1 MQAHPTIFKSSEIG
15 TELSTYASVHKDAL
29 EKFEEA
35 HDFSTSV
42 RVSRSGHSTPGRR
55 LSDTSRVSANKIR
68 ISIFSS
74 VRSVNGA
81 HGIRALDIAEVDY
94 TETHLNTLMKV
105 TRAISTIAMTLIK
118 VKLGTEYSV

>member
-1 MQAHPTIFKSSEIG
+1 MPASTRTLSRSSKRRTISVQASG
-15 TELSTYASVHKDAL
+15 
-29 EKFEEA
+29 
-35 HDFSTSV
+35 
-42 RVSRSGHSTPGRR
+42 VSRSGHSTPGRR